1 MSIVLRE
8 LDKEKF
14 NKNVTAILDIDELHD
29 DCETNFKDIIID
41 TIVQMISEIVEK
53 DGWDL
58 QYFKKDESEK
68 LFKAFMEN
76 SKITVQLN
84 KKINELDYDF
94 KEVIIEFSFSRD
106 EKKKIAEIYLDSILN
121 QYRYLDGCIFYG
133 LEEKSIYIITELLS
147 NEVYKLLS
155 PGEIK
160 AIFREK
166 IEKIISGN

>member
-84 KKINELDYDF
+84 KK
-94 KEVIIEFSFSRD
+94 
-106 EKKKIAEIYLDSILN
+106 
-121 QYRYLDGCIFYG
+121 
-133 LEEKSIYIITELLS
+133 
-147 NEVYKLLS
+147 
-155 PGEIK
+155 
-160 AIFREK
+160 
-166 IEKIISGN
+166 